1 MLQRRAGQNAA
12 GAHGRTIGAGAQ
24 LSTYGGT
31 LTMSGIRQIL
41 LGLLTFL
48 QSALSILTLLVDAL
62 RAAILVLEVVLGS
75 LPTEGGLG
83 ARVKA
88 EERSVP

>member
-1 MLQRRAGQNAA
+1 MSI
-12 GAHGRTIGAGAQ
+12 H
-24 LSTYGGT
+24 GGT

-75 LPTEGGLG
+75 LPTENGLG

>member
-1 MLQRRAGQNAA
+1 
-12 GAHGRTIGAGAQ
+12 
-24 LSTYGGT
+24 
-31 LTMSGIRQIL
+31 MSGIRQIL

-62 RAAILVLEVVLGS
+62 RAAILVLEVALGS

>member
-1 MLQRRAGQNAA
+1 M
-12 GAHGRTIGAGAQ
+12 
-24 LSTYGGT
+24 STYGGT

>member
-1 MLQRRAGQNAA
+1 
-12 GAHGRTIGAGAQ
+12 

>member
-1 MLQRRAGQNAA
+1 
-12 GAHGRTIGAGAQ
+12 
-24 LSTYGGT
+24 
-31 LTMSGIRQIL
+31 MSGIRQIL

-75 LPTEGGLG
+75 LPTENGLG

>member
-1 MLQRRAGQNAA
+1 
-12 GAHGRTIGAGAQ
+12 
-24 LSTYGGT
+24 
-31 LTMSGIRQIL
+31 MSGIRQIL

-48 QSALSILTLLVDAL
+48 QSVLSILILLVDGL
-62 RAAILVLEVVLGS
+62 RAVILVLEVVLGS
-75 LPTEGGLG
+75 LPAESGLG